1 MIDLDAEI
9 LVSAQGLC
17 RRYGPHLVVQ
27 DLNLELRRGE
37 VLGLLGPNGAGK
49 TTSLRM
55 LTGTLAP
62 HAGQVQIGGI
72 DMARA
77 PERARA
83 LLGYLPEQPPL
94 HPELSVREYL
104 RFCARLHGV
113 PRAGVGDA
121 VERAIAACGL
131 EPVSRQLIGSLS
143 KGYQQRTGIAQAIVH
158 RPPLI
163 ILDEPTV
170 GLDPNQMRQIRQLI
184 MELASE
190 HAIILSSHILSEVQ
204 AVCQRVLILAGGR
217 TVHDGPLQAPAS
229 ERGGFQ
235 LLLGLRQPP
244 AQETL
249 AGFSGVTRVEAVED
263 GGFRLAIASGHDP
276 RESIVLQAAALGWG
290 LYEMHQEKPELEQI
304 FAELT
309 A

>member
-1 MIDLDAEI
+1 MTDLDAEI
-9 LVSAQGLC
+9 LVSAQGLS
-17 RRYGPHLVVQ
+17 RRFGPHQAVQ
-27 DLNLELRRGE
+27 GLNLELRRGE

-55 LTGTLAP
+55 LTGILAP
-62 HAGQVQIGGI
+62 HSGQVRIGGI

-94 HPELSVREYL
+94 HPELGVREYL
-104 RFCARLHGV
+104 RFCARLHGLT
-113 PRAGVGDA
+113 AAQADEAVG
-121 VERAIAACGL
+121 RAIAACGL
-131 EPVSRQLIGSLS
+131 EDVSRQTIGSLS

-170 GLDPNQMRQIRQLI
+170 GLDPNQMRQIRALI
-184 MELASE
+184 MNLAQD

-217 TVHDGPLQAPAS
+217 TVHDGPLRPQDRPGA
-229 ERGGFQ
+229 GFK
-235 LLLGLRQPP
+235 LLVGLRQPP
-244 AQETL
+244 ALEAL
-249 AGFSGVTRVEAVED
+249 AGFSGVQEVDELD
-263 GGFRLAIASGHDP
+263 GGQFRLDIAAGHDP
-276 RESIVLQAAALGWG
+276 RESLVLQAAALGWG
-290 LYEMHQEKPELEQI
+290 LYEMHQERPELEQI